1 MVTRQQ
7 VAHLGRRIETL
18 AATKHSTRTAWI
30 WRNTK
35 ETEAEARARHYRD
48 RPEDR
53 TAAMTYI
60 FSWRNAGHE
69 RGEQDGD

>member
-7 VAHLGRRIETL
+7 VGRLAQRIEAL
-18 AATKHSTRTAWI
+18 EVAKHGKRTAWV
-30 WRNTK
+30 WRHTH
-35 ETEAEARARHYRD
+35 ETQDEALSRHYSD

-53 TAAMTYI
+53 AATLAYV

-69 RGEQDGD
+69 RGE

>member
-7 VAHLGRRIETL
+7 VGRLARRIEAL
-18 AATKHSTRTAWI
+18 EVAKHGTRTAWV
-30 WRNTK
+30 WHHTH
-35 ETEAEARARHYRD
+35 ETEAEALARHYRD

-53 TAAMTYI
+53 TATMTYI

-69 RGEQDGD
+69 RAE

>member
-18 AATKHSTRTAWI
+18 AAAKHGTRTAWV
-30 WRNTK
+30 WRNTN
-35 ETEAEARARHYRD
+35 ETEAEALERHYRD

-53 TAAMTYI
+53 AASMTYV
-60 FSWRNAGHE
+60 FSWRNAGRG
-69 RGEQDGD
+69 RGE